1 VHEEGDRR
9 GWLGHLLG
17 GSRSGVLGPLRT
29 VPPLHFSFYFFFEFS
44 KLISNAFLN
53 SLKAFSRV
61 APKTKVVQNNILY
74 NFALRCKPRI

>member
-1 VHEEGDRR
+1 LAGPPARWVEIWGARPTPHGAPSPF
-9 GWLGHLLG
+9 LL
-17 GSRSGVLGPLRT
+17 L
-29 VPPLHFSFYFFFEFS
+29 FFFEFS